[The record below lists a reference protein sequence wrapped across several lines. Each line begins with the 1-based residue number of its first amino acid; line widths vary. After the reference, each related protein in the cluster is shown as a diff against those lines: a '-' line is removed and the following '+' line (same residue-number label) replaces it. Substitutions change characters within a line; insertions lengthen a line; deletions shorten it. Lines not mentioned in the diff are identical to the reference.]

1 MNVWTFNIGTWTL
14 NAIDIAILVIC
25 LGRGVVGAVRGF
37 FSDFS
42 HTAGLFG
49 GAVFGMLF
57 TSLVFPK
64 LAETFPQFPEVLLS
78 YLTFIVLVLV
88 GYIAFRLI
96 GSTLDNLV
104 QAIRI
109 QGVSTISGFF
119 WGMLL
124 AAFTLSVIIY
134 ILSLQKIVDVSK
146 FFDTSL
152 FATKIIEPLLP
163 LSIDAVK
170 DVLNV

>member
-1 MNVWTFNIGTWTL
+1 MNIWTFNIGTWTL

-64 LAETFPQFPEVLLS
+64 LAETFPKIPEVLLS
-78 YLTFIVLVLV
+78 YLTFILLVLV

-96 GSTLDNLV
+96 GSTLDNLF
-104 QAIRI
+104 Q
-109 QGVSTISGFF
+109 TF
-119 WGMLL
+119 
-124 AAFTLSVIIY
+124 
-134 ILSLQKIVDVSK
+134 
-146 FFDTSL
+146 
-152 FATKIIEPLLP
+152 
-163 LSIDAVK
+163 K
-170 DVLNV
+170 DSRN

>member
-1 MNVWTFNIGTWTL
+1 
-14 NAIDIAILVIC
+14 
-25 LGRGVVGAVRGF
+25 
-37 FSDFS
+37 
-42 HTAGLFG
+42 
-49 GAVFGMLF
+49 
-57 TSLVFPK
+57 
-64 LAETFPQFPEVLLS
+64 
-78 YLTFIVLVLV
+78 
-88 GYIAFRLI
+88 
-96 GSTLDNLV
+96 
-104 QAIRI
+104 
-109 QGVSTISGFF
+109 
-119 WGMLL
+119 MLL